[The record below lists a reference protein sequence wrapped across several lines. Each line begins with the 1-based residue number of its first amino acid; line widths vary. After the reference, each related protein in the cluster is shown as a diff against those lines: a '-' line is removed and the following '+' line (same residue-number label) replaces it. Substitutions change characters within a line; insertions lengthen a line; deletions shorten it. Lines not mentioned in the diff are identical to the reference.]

1 MPPHLATT
9 PHRLPAAVLFDMDGT
24 LVDTERLW
32 WAAAEQ
38 IADGIGRPLTDADMP
53 HVLGRASAHTAA
65 HLHRTAGPSAPDLD
79 VDSLAA
85 ELDAVFTARVAREV
99 VPRPGAVRLLD
110 ELALAGVPTAI
121 VSASPRHVVDL
132 VRKALG
138 HDRFALTV
146 AVEDT
151 ARTKP
156 APDPYLAA
164 AAELG
169 VEPHA
174 CVVVEDTPTGVAS
187 AEAAGCAV
195 LAVPSTVPI
204 EPAPNRTVL
213 DSLESADLTLLS
225 SLVVSAAPAVPVVST
240 EGN

>member
-1 MPPHLATT
+1 MN
-9 PHRLPAAVLFDMDGT
+9 HRIAPSALPAAVLFDMDGT

-38 IADGIGRPLTDADMP
+38 VAERHGRPLTDADLP
-53 HVLGRASAHTAA
+53 HVLGRPAAHTAA
-65 HLHRTAGPSAPDLD
+65 HLNRTGGPAAPGLD
-79 VDSLAA
+79 ALTT
-85 ELDAVFTARVAREV
+85 ELDAAFAARVAREV
-99 VPRPGAVRLLD
+99 VPRPGVRHLLD
-110 ELALAGVPTAI
+110 ELAAASVPTAI

-138 HDRFALTV
+138 EDRFALTL

-151 ARTKP
+151 VRTKP

-164 AAELG
+164 AAALG

-174 CVVVEDTPTGVAS
+174 CIVVEDTPTGVAS

-204 EPAPNRTVL
+204 PSAANRTVL
-213 DSLESADLTLLS
+213 DSLERADLALLAF
-225 SLVVSAAPAVPVVST
+225 LLTSA
-240 EGN
+240 ERN

>member
-1 MPPHLATT
+1 MN
-9 PHRLPAAVLFDMDGT
+9 HRNPTAGRPAAVLFDMDGT

-32 WAAAEQ
+32 WAAVQQ
-38 IADGIGRPLTDADMP
+38 IADAIGRPLTDADTP
-53 HVLGRASAHTAA
+53 HVLGRPAAHTAA
-65 HLHRTAGPSAPDLD
+65 HLHRTGGPTAPGPGVLATDLD
-79 VDSLAA
+79 AA
-85 ELDAVFTARVAREV
+85 FAALVAQDV
-99 VPRPGAVRLLD
+99 VPRPGVLRLLD
-110 ELALAGVPTAI
+110 ELVAAEVPTAI

-138 HDRFALTV
+138 EERFTLTF

-164 AAELG
+164 AAALG
-169 VEPHA
+169 VDPGA
-174 CVVVEDTPTGVAS
+174 CVVVEDTPTGVAA

-204 EPAPNRTVL
+204 PSVAGRMVI
-213 DSLESADLTLLS
+213 DSLEGADLRLLA
-225 SLVVSAAPAVPVVST
+225 SLPTAT
-240 EGN
+240 KGN

>member
-1 MPPHLATT
+1 MN
-9 PHRLPAAVLFDMDGT
+9 HRIAAPGLPAAVLFDMDGT

-32 WAAAEQ
+32 WATAEQ
-38 IADGIGRPLTDADMP
+38 VADRIGRPLTDADMP
-53 HVLGRASAHTAA
+53 HVLGRPATHTAA
-65 HLHRTAGPSAPDLD
+65 HLHRTAGPAAPDLATL
-79 VDSLAA
+79 VT
-85 ELDAVFTARVAREV
+85 ELDAAFAARVAREI
-99 VPRPGAVRLLD
+99 VPRPGVLRLLN
-110 ELALAGVPTAI
+110 ELAAAAVPAAI

-138 HDRFALTV
+138 EDRFALTV

-164 AAELG
+164 AAALG

-174 CVVVEDTPTGVAS
+174 CVVVEDTPTGVAA
-187 AEAAGCAV
+187 AEAAGCTV

-204 EPAPNRTVL
+204 QPAANRTVL
-213 DSLESADLTLLS
+213 DSLERADLGLLA
-225 SLVVSAAPAVPVVST
+225 SLLTSA
-240 EGN
+240 ERN

>member
-1 MPPHLATT
+1 MN
-9 PHRLPAAVLFDMDGT
+9 HRIAAPGLPAAVLFDMDGT

-32 WAAAEQ
+32 WATVEQ
-38 IADGIGRPLTDADMP
+38 VADRIGRPLTDADMP
-53 HVLGRASAHTAA
+53 HVLGRPSAHTAA
-65 HLHRTAGPSAPDLD
+65 HLHCTGGPATPGLSA
-79 VDSLAA
+79 LAT
-85 ELDAVFTARVAREV
+85 ELDAAFTARVAREV
-99 VPRPGAVRLLD
+99 VPRPGVLRLLN
-110 ELALAGVPTAI
+110 ELAAAGVPAAI

-138 HDRFALTV
+138 EDLFAVTL

-151 ARTKP
+151 VRTKP

-164 AAELG
+164 AAALG

-204 EPAPNRTVL
+204 RPAANRTIL
-213 DSLESADLTLLS
+213 DSLERADLALLS
-225 SLVVSAAPAVPVVST
+225 FLLTSA
-240 EGN
+240 ERN

>member
-1 MPPHLATT
+1 MN
-9 PHRLPAAVLFDMDGT
+9 HRIAARALPAAVLFDMDGT

-38 IADGIGRPLTDADMP
+38 VADRIGRPLTDADLP
-53 HVLGRASAHTAA
+53 HVLGLPAARTAA
-65 HLHRTAGPSAPDLD
+65 HLHRTGGPATPGLD
-79 VDSLAA
+79 ALTA
-85 ELDAVFTARVAREV
+85 ELDAAFAARVAREV
-99 VPRPGAVRLLD
+99 VPRPGVQRLLN
-110 ELALAGVPTAI
+110 ELAAAGVPAAI

-138 HDRFALTV
+138 EDRFALTL

-151 ARTKP
+151 VRTKP
-156 APDPYLAA
+156 MPDPYLAA
-164 AAELG
+164 AAALG

-187 AEAAGCAV
+187 AEAAGCPV

-204 EPAPNRTVL
+204 PAAANRTVL
-213 DSLESADLTLLS
+213 DSLERADLALLAFLLTS
-225 SLVVSAAPAVPVVST
+225 S
-240 EGN
+240 ERN

>member
-1 MPPHLATT
+1 MNRRIAAPG
-9 PHRLPAAVLFDMDGT
+9 LPAAVLFDMDGT

-32 WAAAEQ
+32 WAAAKQ
-38 IADGIGRPLTDADMP
+38 VADGIGRPLTDADLP
-53 HVLGRASAHTAA
+53 HVLGRPAAHTAV
-65 HLHRTAGPSAPDLD
+65 HLHRTGGPAVSDPGT
-79 VDSLAA
+79 LAA
-85 ELDAVFTARVAREV
+85 ELDAAFAARVAREV
-99 VPRPGAVRLLD
+99 VPRPGALRLLD
-110 ELALAGVPTAI
+110 ELALAGVPAAI

-138 HDRFALTV
+138 EDRFALTV

-164 AAELG
+164 VADLG

-204 EPAPNRTVL
+204 RPAPDRTVI
-213 DSLESADLTLLS
+213 DSLERADLTLLS
-225 SLVVSAAPAVPVVST
+225 SLIAST
-240 EGN
+240 ERN